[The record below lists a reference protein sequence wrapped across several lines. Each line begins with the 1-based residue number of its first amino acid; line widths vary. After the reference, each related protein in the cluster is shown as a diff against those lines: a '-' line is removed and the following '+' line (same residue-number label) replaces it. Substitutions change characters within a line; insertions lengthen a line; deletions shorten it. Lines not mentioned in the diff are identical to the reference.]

1 MIKMTKTYNLEP
13 MYSTQKSFYGKAR
26 VKEYSNGAKLL
37 YSYDTLVCCLRP
49 NKEITYIQYHSLT
62 TGKHINEFLS
72 QNGIAKMT
80 KKEIENLALKVIDLT
95 L

>member
-1 MIKMTKTYNLEP
+1 MSKIYELTPLN
-13 MYSTQKSFYGKAR
+13 STQKSFYGKAI

-37 YSYDTLVCCLRP
+37 YSYDTFVCGLRP
-49 NKEITYIQYHSLT
+49 NNEISHIEYHSLT
-62 TGKHINEFLS
+62 TGKHINEFLI

-80 KKEIENLALKVIDLT
+80 KKEIVELSEKLPDLT